1 MWSKLLMNI
10 LISILLIYS
19 CHRLWD
25 YLKMTYSKQTTK
37 DLIQFQTEKYKKII
51 EQMKTCEVPKNDLM
65 KDELENFINDLQQN
79 DSK

>member
-1 MWSKLLMNI
+1 MWSKLLLNI
-10 LISILLIYS
+10 LISIFLIYS

-51 EQMKTCEVPKNDLM
+51 EQMKTCEVPKDDLM
-65 KDELENFINDLQQN
+65 KDELEDFINDLQQN